1 MTVVNRPR
9 GAVVAGATPP
19 KPLVP
24 VAVRVARDPRGHL
37 IRSPGGGGPPGAV
50 AATSGTGRRSAAP
63 AISGISLDTG
73 LPSVSTS
80 AAAQPTAGNGP
91 RDRVCE
97 WNPATSPF
105 TFKPRLNTMLPVFD
119 PVEVE
124 ELYQEF
130 CYTYRSSLSFDN
142 KSIVLA
148 NILRVLVFELHHHYD
163 DPIRLFIERF
173 ESEVEA

>member
-1 MTVVNRPR
+1 VT
-9 GAVVAGATPP
+9 TE
-19 KPLVP
+19 
-24 VAVRVARDPRGHL
+24 
-37 IRSPGGGGPPGAV
+37 
-50 AATSGTGRRSAAP
+50 TGRRSPAP
-63 AISGISLDTG
+63 AISGISPDNRS
-73 LPSVSTS
+73 PSVSTS
-80 AAAQPTAGNGP
+80 AAAQPTAGDGP

-97 WNPATSPF
+97 WNPTTSPF
-105 TFKPRLNTMLPVFD
+105 TFNTGLNTMLPVFD

-148 NILRVLVFELHHHYD
+148 NILRMLVFDVRHHYD

-173 ESEVEA
+173 ESELEA